1 MPRSG
6 ELAPADAARGRRC
19 PNRRGGFFILADTR
33 TIASSGRVRVATIE
47 GTLRLRSVSRRVLVP
62 YSEIAGVRPYE
73 DALAAAGI
81 DPAACPVS
89 HAISLSDFDGLL
101 LTGLVDIDPA
111 LYQETRRRETEVPDD
126 GRDSMELSLLREAL
140 ERDLPILAICR
151 GLQLL
156 NVYHGGSLIQH
167 LNFSARH
174 QRIDGDRSL
183 PAHAVIIQPGTLL
196 SSIAGTG
203 IWQVNSRHHQA
214 ANTIGKACAYRR
226 GMPRM
231 AR

>member
-1 MPRSG
+1 M
-6 ELAPADAARGRRC
+6 
-19 PNRRGGFFILADTR
+19 
-33 TIASSGRVRVATIE
+33 
-47 GTLRLRSVSRRVLVP
+47 SRRVLVP
-62 YSEIAGVRPYE
+62 YREIAGVRPYE

-81 DPAACPVS
+81 DAAACPAS
-89 HAISLSDFDGLL
+89 HPMSLSDFDGLL
-101 LTGLVDIDPA
+101 LTGGGDIDPA
-111 LYQETRRRETEVPDD
+111 LYQETRRPETETPDD
-126 GRDSMELSLLREAL
+126 ERDSMELALLREAL

-167 LNFSARH
+167 LNASARH

-196 SSIAGTG
+196 SSIAGAG

-214 ANTIGKACAYRR
+214 ANTIGKALCISARDAEDGTVEALERR
-226 GMPRM
+226 DKRFVLAVQWHPEDQAPRD
-231 AR
+231 AEQAKIFRAFRAALG

>member
-1 MPRSG
+1 
-6 ELAPADAARGRRC
+6 
-19 PNRRGGFFILADTR
+19 
-33 TIASSGRVRVATIE
+33 
-47 GTLRLRSVSRRVLVP
+47 LVP

-73 DALAAAGI
+73 DALVAAGI

-89 HAISLSDFDGLL
+89 HPLSLSDFDGLV
-101 LTGLVDIDPA
+101 LTGGVDIDPA
-111 LYQETRRRETEVPDD
+111 LYQQTRRRETETPDD
-126 GRDSMELSLLREAL
+126 ERDSMELSLLREAL

-167 LNFSARH
+167 LNSSARH

-196 SSIAGTG
+196 FSIAGTG

-214 ANTIGKACAYRR
+214 ANTIGKVLRIS
-226 GMPRM
+226 
-231 AR
+231 ARDAEDGTVEALERPDKRFMLAVQWHPEDQAPLDAEQAKIFRAFRAALG